1 LKKTSSESV
10 WWTIVIELMDIFMAG

>member
-1 LKKTSSESV
+1 LKRTSSESV